1 MPDHRALRFS
11 PDRNYDVKQGD
22 AIVVIRGDY
31 RGKYGTVTRVCLD
44 NRVLHVDPLGRGP
57 AFQLP
62 ITHFAHA
69 FSSRDDE
76 DKQHVRKEVL
86 IVNGEFRGWRG
97 TLTNVTRDKCTVLR
111 GVSSWHTCS
120 TDSVVVRG
128 SQTRL
133 SGRALTPQE
142 ILVVAGAFARAEIS
156 DTSDRQRTPPPSTI
170 TAQTT
175 APNPWEVD
183 ESDRELRN
191 TPALK
196 VHGFLL
202 HSSVLKS
209 LETLHAVFQIT
220 SGRDGYIQRLAKTRV
235 PNPLQTKEGTPVPKG
250 QIAVFYTARTKG
262 ARLVDDI
269 MSETWLKVYRPV
281 KKNTFCMV
289 IEGKAG
295 GECIGSVLSV
305 TRVFK
310 DDKVSVRRLDGT
322 QAAEDFLPMT
332 RVIVVEPRS

>member
-111 GVSSWHTCS
+111 WSLLLAYLLHRQCGRPWFSNEAFGEGPDTARDSCS
-120 TDSVVVRG
+120 RRRICT
-128 SQTRL
+128 
-133 SGRALTPQE
+133 
-142 ILVVAGAFARAEIS
+142 
-156 DTSDRQRTPPPSTI
+156 QRTPPPSTI